1 MAEEILNSVSGDNNQ
16 EIDTTQDYLAT
27 IKQLKE
33 NTVSKETYLKLK
45 EQNKQ
50 LLDSVVNGQTMEQ
63 QIPQKEPVDIDALRK
78 DLYGNISN
86 NMTGLEYVDKTL
98 QLRKELIKKGEPDPF
113 VVKAGKNCSPEVSD
127 FEKAERVASVLQECV
142 DIADGNPDVFNNE
155 FRRRLI

>member
-63 QIPQKEPVDIDALRK
+63 QIPQKESVDIDALRK
-78 DLYGNISN
+78 KLYAENSNMSNLDYISS
-86 NMTGLEYVDKTL
+86 TLELRKTL
-98 QLRKELIKKGEPDPF
+98 MENGEIDPF
-113 VVKAGKNCSPEVSD
+113 VPNGVKIKPTDED
-127 FEKAERVASVLQECV
+127 FRQAQKVAEVLQECV
-142 DIADGNPDVFNNE
+142 DYADGNSDVFTDE
-155 FRRRLI
+155 LKRRMN

>member
-63 QIPQKEPVDIDALRK
+63 QIPQKEPVDIDALRT
-78 DLYGNISN
+78 DLYGMNSN
-86 NMTGLEYVDKTL
+86 LSSLEYVDKTL
-98 QLRKELIKKGEPDPF
+98 QLRKALMEKGEPDPF
-113 VVKAGKNCSPEVSD
+113 VVKAGKTVSPETSD
-127 FEKAERVASVLQECV
+127 FEKAERVAEALQECV

>member
-1 MAEEILNSVSGDNNQ
+1 MEEILNSVSGDNNQ

-63 QIPQKEPVDIDALRK
+63 QIPQKEPVDIEALRK

-98 QLRKELIKKGEPDPF
+98 QLRKELMEKGEPDPF

>member
-1 MAEEILNSVSGDNNQ
+1 MAEEILNSVPGDNNQ

-63 QIPQKEPVDIDALRK
+63 QIPQKEPVDIYALRK
-78 DLYGNISN
+78 KLLNRDSN
-86 NMTGLEYVDKTL
+86 MSNLEYVSNAL
-98 QLRKELIKKGEPDPF
+98 ELRKALMENGEIDPF
-113 VVKAGKNCSPEVSD
+113 VPNGVKIKPTDED
-127 FEKAERVASVLQECV
+127 FQKAQKVAEVLQECV
-142 DIADGNPDVFNNE
+142 DYADGNSDVFTDE
-155 FRRRLI
+155 LKRRMN